1 MGAAIV
7 AAGAIAGAYLFDP
20 EHGGSRRDRIAQRAG
35 HGIRRM
41 RHRINR
47 EIRHAQSTVGG
58 RLGELIGHPFP
69 GFADG
74 GMLLDRVES
83 ELFEDRSIPHGKFNL
98 EVEGTTVVLRGQLD
112 SRSDIKRVEEAVLRV
127 PGVDG
132 VRNLMH
138 VPGTPAPNKAEALA
152 ASAEAAS
159 DRRTRKPAAKKE
171 SDLGGSMDV

>member
-7 AAGAIAGAYLFDP
+7 AAGAVVGAFLFDP
-20 EHGGSRRDRIAQRAG
+20 EKGNARRNRIAERAG
-35 HGIRRM
+35 HAARRT

-47 EIRHAQSTVGG
+47 EIRHAQSTMGG
-58 RLGELIGHPFP
+58 RLGELIGYPGP

-83 ELFEDRSIPHGKFNL
+83 ELFEDRSIPHGRFNL

-112 SRSDIKRVEEAVLRV
+112 SWSDIARVEEAVLRV

-159 DRRTRKPAAKKE
+159 DRRSRNPAKKE
-171 SDLGGSMDV
+171 SDLGGSTDV